1 MSACV
6 FKNVKGTG
14 VYIIYLHKGKIGQ
27 IQSPLR
33 CGSLNISPSW
43 VSLLVSHLCF
53 QLSDCHTLFFFLVRL
68 YTPLLVLGSCITLL
82 LFQMVV
88 CVTSYQFVGT
98 LSHQLYLSFPLSHFF
113 LFFLRV
119 ILAKMTRFALLPP
132 GVCIHSSAKPHVKEL
147 FPCHTSIVGLSHPL
161 FFSCSFV
168 HTFTSIRLM
177 YHTFIILDGRLCH
190 QLLVCGYIVSLAVFV
205 LSFVKKLTQM

>member
-1 MSACV
+1 
-6 FKNVKGTG
+6 
-14 VYIIYLHKGKIGQ
+14 
-27 IQSPLR
+27 
-33 CGSLNISPSW
+33 
-43 VSLLVSHLCF
+43 
-53 QLSDCHTLFFFLVRL
+53 
-68 YTPLLVLGSCITLL
+68 
-82 LFQMVV
+82 
-88 CVTSYQFVGT
+88 
-98 LSHQLYLSFPLSHFF
+98 
-113 LFFLRV
+113 
-119 ILAKMTRFALLPP
+119 MTRFALLPP

-205 LSFVKKLTQM
+205 LSFVKKLTQMWHRSGEIMQAIQTNRQIKPVTLTNTNGTRSDLHDWKLAIGDCIWGVTKMTQKWPGDVKIKIGHLAVNERRAAKVWYLKRHTSKATVFDLFSLILKWCQS